1 MFIFPGGLKFLKE
14 EEHLQLKRRDD
25 AKFDFNYIVDSNNG
39 EVVTEIVF
47 GYYKTENFKQIIAI
61 QTQNLD
67 FNPSVNVTWKDRIN
81 ITANL
86 TSKAELKLTKVT
98 DKTLFDITFYCNIK
112 YGGGQVEIV
121 SKIKL
126 EIVCKY
132 PVNWIL
138 LINLSPDFA
147 KINSMN
153 KADFVFVLS
162 RSDTSKL
169 HRRGSQQSVKVLQ
182 SNGSKM

>member
-14 EEHLQLKRRDD
+14 EEHLQLKRGDD

-138 LINLSPDFA
+138 LIDLSPDFA
-147 KINSMN
+147 KINSMS
-153 KADFVFVLS
+153 KTDFVFVLS
-162 RSDTSKL
+162 RSNTSKL
-169 HRRGSQQSVKVLQ
+169 HRRGSQQSVKILQ
-182 SNGSKM
+182 SKGSKM

>member
-14 EEHLQLKRRDD
+14 EEQVQLKRGDD
-25 AKFDFNYIVDSNNG
+25 AEFDFNYLVDSNNG

-47 GYYKTENFKQIIAI
+47 GYYTTENFKQIIAI
-61 QTQNLD
+61 RTQNLD
-67 FNPSVNVTWKDRIN
+67 FNPSLNVTWKDRIN
-81 ITANL
+81 ITADL

-112 YGGGQVEIV
+112 YGGGQVEIA

-138 LINLSPDFA
+138 LIDLSPDFA
-147 KINSMN
+147 KINSMS
-153 KADFVFVLS
+153 KTDFVFVLS
-162 RSDTSKL
+162 CSNTSKL
-169 HRRGSQQSVKVLQ
+169 HRRGSQQSVKILQ
-182 SNGSKM
+182 SIGSKM

>member
-1 MFIFPGGLKFLKE
+1 MKFLKE
-14 EEHLQLKRRDD
+14 EEHLQLKRGDD

-112 YGGGQVEIV
+112 YGGGQVEIA

-126 EIVCKY
+126 EIICKY
-132 PVNWIL
+132 PVN
-138 LINLSPDFA
+138 
-147 KINSMN
+147 
-153 KADFVFVLS
+153 
-162 RSDTSKL
+162 
-169 HRRGSQQSVKVLQ
+169 
-182 SNGSKM
+182 